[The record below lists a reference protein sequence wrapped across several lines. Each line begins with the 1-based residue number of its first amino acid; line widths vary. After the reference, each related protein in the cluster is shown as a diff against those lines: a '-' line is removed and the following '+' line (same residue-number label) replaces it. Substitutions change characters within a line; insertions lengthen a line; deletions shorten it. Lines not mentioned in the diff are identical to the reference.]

1 MASVA
6 QVERALLAAEQAGD
20 GKSARVFANALRKR
34 EQQKQASR
42 EQKRLVY
49 EEDQKRREEEL
60 QASYEEMEALNFANE
75 NAFMRGIDIG
85 SDQISQ
91 ATGSSLE
98 GLGGLL
104 GLQGLEEYGAEV
116 ALENEADIQRKSR
129 FSKRWDDVED
139 ISSFGSYFSE
149 TLGQTTPITA
159 IGMGAAI
166 GGSAGA
172 AFGGIGA
179 LPGAVIGAVTAGI
192 SQLPF
197 FFGMNRERQKE
208 VIDQGL
214 QAEVDEGAAFLGAL
228 GQASLQGIADRLLV
242 GMGMTPRLVQQGGLF
257 TRAVKGVG
265 AGAVVE
271 VPNEIGQQLIERV
284 QAGLPAFNDEAIKEY
299 KEAGIAA
306 GLIGGTIGG
315 GANVIQ
321 GGVEA
326 PVIDDTAPG
335 TQLDLFPEE
344 LETAQA
350 EREAAR
356 AEEEGQLSLFDDDE
370 LAPAPV
376 ESASFL
382 SMPEE
387 EWASYDP
394 SYQQAT
400 ADRATAARV
409 GPEKDVGS
417 LGLTEAEYYELSA
430 ERQRRKQN
438 KEAFLGMSEEEWVSY
453 DPSRTDSEKNIRDLG
468 LTETEY
474 YELSAERQEGKGQL
488 GLFDARQQELPLELG
503 GLGALDVAREQQLQ
517 REASERVQQFPLPAG
532 DPQQDMFALEKEQ
545 LLKRGFEPET
555 TVAQTDAELGTL
567 LRDPA
572 QMDLVDEVEFQELVD
587 AEAAAEEAEFQQ
599 LLEAETTV
607 ELKQKNKKLRR
618 VQSAIERGR
627 VDKSTQA
634 RQGVLDTVLEAS
646 SNTGSR
652 INLEN
657 RFSKA
662 LTKAGFSNTA
672 LTEQEQVQ
680 ITNHTLGVAERKA
693 ALSPTEDTGA
703 DVSGMEAFIPE
714 RGARREA
721 DEAQDV
727 GRGAD
732 EIIEE
737 EIVEATP
744 EPTPTEEDIEE
755 QAPTPT
761 PTPTPPPEQ
770 VAFLTPQAETP
781 TARDRTAEFEAAGVV
796 DEYVDVS
803 GTGVAGTEATDI
815 VPAEELDTNVQIDR
829 EVELAQEAKRRAG
842 QVEPTRARTALNSL
856 IASKLKRNPAELTER
871 QDAIKELVDAGQS
884 RAEAIKTL
892 NTEAQQAETK
902 ERQGQVAKEEQ
913 AKTKRKQ
920 AGKAKEL
927 AAKKKKTPE
936 ADKTVKTKRW
946 GFISQQEADKIA
958 EIAQDNEA
966 WVDANLRDSGAFA
979 QFVKN
984 IKDYKGFRETV
995 GKITPTAKDMAAIKK
1010 LLAGG
1015 IPKDKESDEYAAYF
1029 YLKKMPHAVDAL
1041 YMAIFDTAHDSPQYR
1056 TQEKTKRSEKE
1067 IKADTKQVLELLK
1080 GDKPYEEF
1088 TEVEAEKI
1096 MRWYFGGTSREA
1108 GLKALTWANKN
1119 LSPKTNK
1126 WINLE
1131 LQREIDALTEI
1142 RLSFREKRA
1151 QRELKKKTTIR
1162 DIAKTI
1168 TRVKGAGFF
1177 RGKAEKPGSITA
1189 LDEAQLK
1196 EINELI
1202 EAGDDLS
1209 ISEAINSIGG
1219 VFPSIGENLDL
1230 EAPIHP
1236 AVYMALEGSLGVP
1249 NKGNLELA
1257 LELIA
1262 DTSDSPRVKQI
1273 ASVMAKMV
1281 GETRVV
1287 LGVYTKD
1294 LPADATYEE
1303 KVVAAVLDKS
1313 RDELRVKNPNAE
1325 SVGTYTGT
1333 TETKYPKV
1341 DAILNNVI
1349 VLNISP
1355 DVDRIS
1361 AVTLL
1366 HEMAHAVT
1374 ADSLTNKKLPTTK
1387 ELERLFEQAEP
1398 LLGTA
1403 YGAENVFEF
1412 VAEAYTNEQFRQE
1425 LATIPA
1431 ADKEG
1436 QLMYEPMSI
1445 LQKMQDIIAR
1455 IFQRLGFKM
1464 VKRPERRTIKT
1475 LELVDPLISEI
1486 MAPSTGGYSG
1496 PTLSMIATSNQ
1507 VPSFVDKVITTTR
1520 ESAKLERAKGLP
1532 KFIGYF
1538 KDVFTDGRI
1547 PKTIKA
1553 AATWALSSAGIAD
1566 VIRGAYK
1573 SEAGFTIHRLF
1584 GEQEAEIQQ
1593 MSNTMRATVKEL
1605 ALWEQNNPDEVASF
1619 NELVNLSTFFKVH
1632 LGNYEF
1638 KEDGPLKGTRIT
1650 KKSYEKSGE
1659 VDKEGVELNNIGQ
1672 PYDENQVEF
1681 YEKMKPAYD
1690 ALKKSGG
1697 AAKYNEVFK
1706 TYEIILERMKDNLN
1720 ARIDAIVTDGMQGA
1734 IEKYEKEGLSTK
1746 EAIKKAEAEGE
1757 ADKKQF
1763 KDLVASRLFNKA
1775 HINPYS
1781 PLTREGDFWL
1791 QYNVNAEPVFQTF
1804 NSKAQREAAEAELR
1818 VNEVVDSDSIVSFEG
1833 LENINYQNVPPTSY
1847 VGQVLAILESQG
1859 VPKEVKDQIVGA
1871 FVDAAP
1877 ESSFAKSLQGRK
1889 GDYGRLGFQQSVLRG
1904 LNLKGFGLLRQTVNI
1919 KYSQEIYAEISKFDT
1934 DLKRKVE
1941 RASYLNSAL
1950 KNAKATENEQAIK
1963 KAQKEIDAFEK
1974 ANGNIKL
1981 HTAADHSVLINDL
1994 RSRAQVSTNPSN
2006 SRLERAAVM
2015 ANRLTFLGT
2024 IGANV
2029 SSAILQ
2035 MASIPM
2041 VLMPHLQGKT
2051 SWRSAHRNV
2060 MAASRAFAG
2069 SGLSQEVTA
2078 FSGRTQEFKE
2088 SFVGAP
2094 SIDNYYV
2101 ADENGRFSLRSGLD
2115 LDNEKVFFEMPV
2127 KGKTNGKQNV
2137 KKLTEKQFIEMILP
2151 LVQLAS
2157 DRGLLSKSLMADILA
2172 LDVSGKKQETWGKE
2186 LWEVFNTATA
2196 LPFQVS
2202 ERYNRQVALVASYLN
2217 EMERMATN
2225 PNKNKGEDKLNNV
2238 EMEELARET
2247 AIQDTEQ
2254 TSGGALLATA
2264 PKVAQRHIFRV
2275 AAMYKTWGLLMYYHQ
2290 LKTALT
2296 YVANTPLFKDADPY
2310 IRKQARDQV
2319 IGSIGATALFSG
2331 VSGISVYGA
2340 LVALFDA
2347 FLTDEDEESMDTKV
2361 RKYLGEGMYKGG
2373 ANYVTDVL
2381 GVGLDVSQRIALS
2394 NLIVGTNRYNFNRS
2408 PEEEIYDVMFGAAG
2422 STSMKIKRGWDDILE
2437 GEFQRGVEQMAPAS
2451 VGNML
2456 KAARYATE
2464 GTKTRRGDPITT
2476 DFNAGLIAA
2485 KFFGFAPAEYTFAQE
2500 VSQDVKRIDKAVN
2513 SKRSQLLKEYY
2524 ISSRV
2529 GDYGKR
2535 NKTMREIREFNRKH
2549 GRKNRGKVRITPET
2563 IDKSMAQH
2571 LRQSGKMFNGVA
2583 LSPLMQDHLLMYARE
2598 YDRGFEPLR

>member
-1 MASVA
+1 
-6 QVERALLAAEQAGD
+6 
-20 GKSARVFANALRKR
+20 
-34 EQQKQASR
+34 
-42 EQKRLVY
+42 
-49 EEDQKRREEEL
+49 
-60 QASYEEMEALNFANE
+60 
-75 NAFMRGIDIG
+75 
-85 SDQISQ
+85 
-91 ATGSSLE
+91 
-98 GLGGLL
+98 
-104 GLQGLEEYGAEV
+104 
-116 ALENEADIQRKSR
+116 
-129 FSKRWDDVED
+129 
-139 ISSFGSYFSE
+139 
-149 TLGQTTPITA
+149 
-159 IGMGAAI
+159 
-166 GGSAGA
+166 
-172 AFGGIGA
+172 
-179 LPGAVIGAVTAGI
+179 
-192 SQLPF
+192 
-197 FFGMNRERQKE
+197 
-208 VIDQGL
+208 
-214 QAEVDEGAAFLGAL
+214 
-228 GQASLQGIADRLLV
+228 
-242 GMGMTPRLVQQGGLF
+242 
-257 TRAVKGVG
+257 
-265 AGAVVE
+265 
-271 VPNEIGQQLIERV
+271 
-284 QAGLPAFNDEAIKEY
+284 
-299 KEAGIAA
+299 
-306 GLIGGTIGG
+306 
-315 GANVIQ
+315 
-321 GGVEA
+321 
-326 PVIDDTAPG
+326 
-335 TQLDLFPEE
+335 
-344 LETAQA
+344 
-350 EREAAR
+350 
-356 AEEEGQLSLFDDDE
+356 
-370 LAPAPV
+370 
-376 ESASFL
+376 
-382 SMPEE
+382 
-387 EWASYDP
+387 
-394 SYQQAT
+394 
-400 ADRATAARV
+400 
-409 GPEKDVGS
+409 
-417 LGLTEAEYYELSA
+417 
-430 ERQRRKQN
+430 
-438 KEAFLGMSEEEWVSY
+438 
-453 DPSRTDSEKNIRDLG
+453 
-468 LTETEY
+468 
-474 YELSAERQEGKGQL
+474 
-488 GLFDARQQELPLELG
+488 
-503 GLGALDVAREQQLQ
+503 
-517 REASERVQQFPLPAG
+517 
-532 DPQQDMFALEKEQ
+532 
-545 LLKRGFEPET
+545 
-555 TVAQTDAELGTL
+555 
-567 LRDPA
+567 
-572 QMDLVDEVEFQELVD
+572 
-587 AEAAAEEAEFQQ
+587 
-599 LLEAETTV
+599 
-607 ELKQKNKKLRR
+607 
-618 VQSAIERGR
+618 
-627 VDKSTQA
+627 
-634 RQGVLDTVLEAS
+634 
-646 SNTGSR
+646 
-652 INLEN
+652 
-657 RFSKA
+657 
-662 LTKAGFSNTA
+662 
-672 LTEQEQVQ
+672 
-680 ITNHTLGVAERKA
+680 GVAERKA

-714 RGARREA
+714 RGARRGADEAQDVGREA
-721 DEAQDV
+721 DEVQDV

-737 EIVEATP
+737 DIVEARP
-744 EPTPTEEDIEE
+744 ETTVEEDIIEE

-761 PTPTPPPEQ
+761 PPPPASEQ
-770 VAFLTPQAETP
+770 AAFLTPQAETP
-781 TARDRTAEFEAAGVV
+781 ATRDRTAEFEAAGAI
-796 DEYVDVS
+796 DEAVDVS
-803 GTGVAGTEATDI
+803 GTGVVGTEAADVI
-815 VPAEELDTNVQIDR
+815 LAEDLDTDAQIKR
-829 EVELAQEAKRRAG
+829 EVELAQELKRRAD
-842 QVEPTRARTALNSL
+842 QLVKRTDAALKIKERTPEERS
-856 IASKLKRNPAELTER
+856 ER
-871 QDAIKELVDAGQS
+871 QDAIKELMDDGQS

-892 NTEAQQAETK
+892 DAEAQQTKTK
-902 ERQGQVAKEEQ
+902 ERQEQVAKEEQ
-913 AKTKRKQ
+913 AETKRKQ
-920 AGKAKEL
+920 ARKAKEL
-927 AAKKKKTPE
+927 EAKKAKKE
-936 ADKTVKTKRW
+936 AKEAPKTVKTKKW
-946 GFISQQEADKIA
+946 GFISQEEADNIA
-958 EIAQDNEA
+958 EIAQDNES

-1015 IPKDKESDEYAAYF
+1015 IPKNKESDEYAAYF

-1041 YMAIFDTAHDSPQYR
+1041 YMAIFDTAHDSPRYR
-1056 TQEKTKRSEKE
+1056 TQEKDKRSEKE
-1067 IKADTKQVLELLK
+1067 IKADTKQVLELLR

-1096 MRWYFGGTSREA
+1096 QRWYFTGTSREA
-1108 GLKALTWANKN
+1108 GLNALKWANKN

-1131 LQREIDALTEI
+1131 LQKEIDALTEI
-1142 RLSFREKRA
+1142 RLSFREKVA

-1189 LDEAQLK
+1189 LSETQLK
-1196 EINELI
+1196 ELNALI
-1202 EAGDDLS
+1202 EADTDLS
-1209 ISEAINSIGG
+1209 VSEAIDSIGG
-1219 VFPSIGENLDL
+1219 IYPSIGENIDL

-1236 AVYMALEGSLGVP
+1236 TVYMALEGSLGVP

-1313 RDELRVKNPNAE
+1313 RDELRVRNPDAE

-1333 TETKYPKV
+1333 TKTKYPKV

-1361 AVTLL
+1361 AVSLL
-1366 HEMAHAVT
+1366 HEMAHAIT
-1374 ADSLTNKKLPTTK
+1374 AESLENKKLPTTK

-1412 VAEAYTNEQFRQE
+1412 VAEAYTNEQFRQA

-1431 ADKEG
+1431 AGKEG
-1436 QLMYEPMSI
+1436 QLMYEPMSV

-1507 VPSFVDKVITTTR
+1507 VSSFVDKVIATTR
-1520 ESAKLERAKGLP
+1520 ESAKLEEAKGLP
-1532 KFIGYF
+1532 KFVGYF

-1547 PKTIKA
+1547 PKTVKA
-1553 AATWALSSAGIAD
+1553 AATWALSSAGMAD

-1584 GEQEAEIQQ
+1584 GGQEAEIQQ

-1619 NELVNLSTFFKVH
+1619 NQLVNLSTFFKVH
-1632 LGNYEF
+1632 LGNYKF
-1638 KEDGPLKGTRIT
+1638 KEGKFKGTRIT

-1659 VDKEGVELNNIGQ
+1659 VDEKGVELNNIGQ

-1690 ALKKSGG
+1690 ALRKSGG

-1720 ARIDAIVTDGMQGA
+1720 ARIDAIVADGMQGA
-1734 IEKYEKEGLSTK
+1734 VEKYEKEGLNTK
-1746 EAIKKAEAEGE
+1746 EATKKAEAEGE

-1763 KDLVASRLFNKA
+1763 KNLIASKLFNKA

-1804 NSKAQREAAEAELR
+1804 NSKAQRDAAEAELR
-1818 VNEVVDSDSIVSFEG
+1818 TNEVVDSDSIVSFEG

-1919 KYSQEIYAEISKFDT
+1919 KYTQEIYAEISKFDT
-1934 DLKRKVE
+1934 DLKKKVE
-1941 RASYLNSAL
+1941 RASYLNAAL
-1950 KNAKATENEQAIK
+1950 KSAEATENEQKIK
-1963 KAQKEIDAFEK
+1963 AAQKEIDAFEK
-1974 ANGNIKL
+1974 TNGNIKL
-1981 HTAADHSVLINDL
+1981 YTAADHSVLINDL
-1994 RSRAQVSTNPSN
+1994 RSRAQVATNPSN
-2006 SRLERAAVM
+2006 SPLERAAVT

-2078 FSGRTQEFKE
+2078 FSGRTQAFKE

-2101 ADENGRFSLRSGLD
+2101 ADENGRFSLRSGLN
-2115 LDNEKVFFEMPV
+2115 LDNEKVFFEMPI
-2127 KGKTNGKQNV
+2127 KGKTNGKQNT
-2137 KKLTEKQFIEMILP
+2137 KKLTHKQFVEMILP
-2151 LVQLAS
+2151 VVQTAS

-2172 LDVSGKKQETWGKE
+2172 LDVSGKKQETFGKE

-2202 ERYNRQVALVASYLN
+2202 ERYNRQTALIGSFLN
-2217 EMERMATN
+2217 EMERLATN
-2225 PNKNKGEDKLNNV
+2225 PNERKGEVGLSDADMKKL
-2238 EMEELARET
+2238 
-2247 AIQDTEQ
+2247 AIENAIEDTEQ

-2275 AAMYKTWGLLMYYHQ
+2275 ASMYKTWGLLMYYHQ
-2290 LKTALT
+2290 LKTAIT

-2310 IRKQARDQV
+2310 IRKQARDQI

-2340 LVALFDA
+2340 LVGLYDML
-2347 FLTDEDEESMDTKV
+2347 LTDEDEESMDTKV
-2361 RKYLGEGMYKGG
+2361 RKYLGEEMYKGG
-2373 ANYVTDVL
+2373 ANYITDVL

-2422 STSMKIKRGWDDILE
+2422 STAAKIGRGVSDIFE
-2437 GEFQRGVEQMAPAS
+2437 GEFQRGVEQVVPAS

-2485 KFFGFAPAEYTFAQE
+2485 KFFGFAPSEYTFAQE
-2500 VSQDVKRIDKAVN
+2500 VAQDVKRIDKAVN
-2513 SKRSQLLKEYY
+2513 QKRSGLLKKLYAAT
-2524 ISSRV
+2524 RV
-2529 GDYGKR
+2529 GDSGKR
-2535 NKTMREIREFNRKH
+2535 YEVLREIREFNRKH
-2549 GRKNRGKVRITPET
+2549 GRKNRGKVTITPET

-2571 LRQSGKMFNGVA
+2571 MRQSGKMFNGVA
-2583 LSPLMQDHLLMYARE
+2583 LSPLMQDHLLMYAEE